1 MRQSYEYRSDNGR
14 VEALAANPVTETELA
29 HKVAATVAVLHG
41 AVAQFG
47 RVVYANSLGAEAM
60 VLTDLI
66 WTQVPQIDMVT
77 IDTGRLHPESLEL
90 LARLEERYQRRM
102 RMFFPE
108 ARAVERFV
116 GEHGI
121 NGFYQSLENRER
133 CCEVRKIDPFRRAIA
148 GYAAWVT
155 GLRKDQSPVRAASRA
170 IALDPQYGLHKV
182 SPLLDWTAADIW
194 AFIGS
199 RAVPYNPLHDRGYA
213 SIGCYPC
220 TRALKPGE
228 SERAG
233 RWWWES
239 AESRE
244 CGLHPRQLPE
254 SISDL

>member
-1 MRQSYEYRSDNGR
+1 ME
-14 VEALAANPVTETELA
+14 VLATDPVAETELA
-29 HKVAATVAVLHG
+29 HKVAAAVAVLHR

-47 RVVYANSLGAEAM
+47 RVVYASSLGAEAM

-66 WTQVPQIDMVT
+66 WTQVPQIDIVT
-77 IDTGRLHPESLEL
+77 IDTGRLHPESLDL
-90 LARLEERYQRRM
+90 LARLEARYQRHM
-102 RMFFPE
+102 RLFFPE

-121 NGFYQSLENRER
+121 NGFYESLENRQR
-133 CCEVRKIDPFRRAIA
+133 CCEVRKIEPFRRAIA

-155 GLRKDQSPVRAASRA
+155 GLRKDQSPMRAATPA
-170 IALDPQYGLHKV
+170 IAPDLQYGLHKV

-194 AFIGS
+194 AFIKT
-199 RAVPYNPLHDRGYA
+199 RDVPYNPLHDRGYA

-220 TRALKPGE
+220 TRALKAGE
-228 SERAG
+228 SQRAG

-239 AESRE
+239 AETRE
-244 CGLHPRQLPE
+244 CGLHPRQLPV

>member
-1 MRQSYEYRSDNGR
+1 MRQSYEYRPDNGGM
-14 VEALAANPVTETELA
+14 EALAAHPVTETELA
-29 HKVAATVAVLHG
+29 HKIAAAVAVLHG

-77 IDTGRLHPESLEL
+77 VDTGRLHPESLEL
-90 LARLEERYQRRM
+90 LARLEARYQRRM
-102 RMFFPE
+102 RVLYPD
-108 ARAVERFV
+108 ARALERLV

-121 NGFYQSLENRER
+121 NGIYQSLENRLR
-133 CCEVRKIDPFRRAIA
+133 CCEVRKVEPFRRAIA

-155 GLRKDQSPVRAASRA
+155 GLRKDQSALRAATRVMA
-170 IALDPQYGLHKV
+170 PDPQYGLYKV
-182 SPLLDWTAADIW
+182 SPLLDWTTADIW
-194 AFIGS
+194 AYIRS
-199 RAVPYNPLHDRGYA
+199 RDVPYNPLHDQGYA

-220 TRALKPGE
+220 TRALKPDE

-239 AESRE
+239 AETRE
-244 CGLHPRQLPE
+244 CGLHPRQLPT